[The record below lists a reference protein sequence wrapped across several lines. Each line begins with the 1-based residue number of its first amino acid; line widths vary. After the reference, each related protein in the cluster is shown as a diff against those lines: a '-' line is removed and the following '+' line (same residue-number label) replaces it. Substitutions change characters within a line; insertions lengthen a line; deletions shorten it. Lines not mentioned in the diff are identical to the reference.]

1 MTRKHFEA
9 LAAAM
14 SEARRIIT
22 DRYGDD
28 AGGDGG
34 AWDGWGIVQKEIADT
49 LGQFNGNFD
58 RERFDAACQK

>member
-34 AWDGWGIVQKEIADT
+34 AWDGWGIV
-49 LGQFNGNFD
+49 NGNFD